1 MTVAKHFSTLTW
13 TLYSETNLGDMLFFT
28 IVILYELQKL
38 MIIKNANKSN
48 VEISFLFSFIFKLM
62 RSLPLSLYFYF

>member
-1 MTVAKHFSTLTW
+1 MTVAKHFPTLMW
-13 TLYSETNLGDMLFFT
+13 TLYSNANLC
-28 IVILYELQKL
+28 ELQKL
-38 MIIKNANKSN
+38 MSIKNASKSN